1 MLMDQY
7 FEAMKGVLAKVET
20 TQRDAIEKT
29 AEEIA
34 RRVGGGS
41 SLASTRYRPYAH
53 VRRGRPDRR
62 HDGGASHQK

>member
-34 RRVGGGS
+34 RRLAEGAVWHL
-41 SLASTRYRPYAH
+41 SLIH
-53 VRRGRPDRR
+53 I
-62 HDGGASHQK
+62 